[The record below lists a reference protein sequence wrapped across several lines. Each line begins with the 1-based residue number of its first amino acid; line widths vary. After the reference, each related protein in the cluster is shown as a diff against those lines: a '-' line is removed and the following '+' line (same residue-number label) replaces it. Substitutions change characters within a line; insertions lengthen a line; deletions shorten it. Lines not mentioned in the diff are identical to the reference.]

1 MKTEKGVTLTALV
14 AYISV
19 FMIII
24 SMVTAISAHFY
35 KNVAKV
41 ESAPKYVTEFN
52 KFSMF
57 FVADVKKNST
67 TKSNTDTSI
76 EFDDGTKYEY
86 KNKKIYR
93 NGTEVAKNIQAMKFN
108 VSNYTKNGFTKKI
121 VRVDVTL
128 GNGKSNIQKSVDFVL
143 KYW

>member
-1 MKTEKGVTLTALV
+1 
-14 AYISV
+14 
-19 FMIII
+19 
-24 SMVTAISAHFY
+24 
-35 KNVAKV
+35 
-41 ESAPKYVTEFN
+41 
-52 KFSMF
+52 MF

-93 NGTEVAKNIQAMKFN
+93 NGTEVAKNVQAMKFN
-108 VSNYTKNGFTKKI
+108 VSDYTKNGFTKKI

-128 GNGKSNIQKSVDFVL
+128 GNGKSNIQRSVDFVL